1 MVGAMRG
8 RRDFPAV
15 GGGFYLIDIFRV
27 VFNDEFDGFLVIILS
42 NTVLLLR
49 KYTGKKSLKNLFM
62 NVVLE

>member
-8 RRDFPAV
+8 EDGFPAV

-27 VFNDEFDGFLVIILS
+27 VFNDEFDGVLVIILS
-42 NTVLLLR
+42 NLLLR
-49 KYTGKKSLKNLFM
+49 KYTAKKSLKNLFM